1 MKRLTDEDIM
11 LAVANGNID
20 SLSVLFNRYNVKI
33 YNFFYKML
41 QDKSVS
47 EDLTQDVFVKILS
60 HRSSYK
66 KGNFKAWI
74 YTIARNIF
82 NTYYQNI
89 LKDRQNIVQE
99 EIKDIENMSSNED
112 DIEQLHLA
120 LQKLNK
126 EDRELIV
133 MHRFQQMQYS
143 QIADIIGSSENA
155 VKVKTHRAIKKLKDI
170 YFNN

>member
-1 MKRLTDEDIM
+1 MTDEDIM
-11 LAVANGNID
+11 IAVANGNID

-47 EDLTQDVFVKILS
+47 EDLTQDVFVKVLR

-82 NTYYQNI
+82 NTYYQNT
-89 LKDRQNIVQE
+89 LKNRQNIVQE
-99 EIKDIENMSSNED
+99 DIKDVESISSNED
-112 DIEQLHLA
+112 DIKQLHLA

-126 EDRELIV
+126 QDRELIV

-143 QIADIIGSSENA
+143 QIAEILGSSENA
-155 VKVKTHRAIKKLKDI
+155 VKVKTHRAIKKLKGI